1 MQPFDKPPP
10 PPRRSLWD
18 RISYVLCVAVIWVAA
33 LYEML
38 NR

>member
-10 PPRRSLWD
+10 PPRRSRWD
-18 RISYVLCVAVIWVAA
+18 RISYGLCVAVIWVAA
-33 LYEML
+33 LYEIL